1 METPTP
7 YQDVTYLVPG
17 MSCSHCISA
26 VTEEVTKVTGVDGV
40 EVDLQS
46 QLVQVH
52 GTGVD
57 RGAVVAAIDEAGYD
71 AVAA

>member
-1 METPTP
+1 MDTPAP
-7 YQDVTYLVPG
+7 YQDVTYLVSG

-40 EVDLQS
+40 EVDLRS
-46 QLVQVH
+46 KLVQVH

>member
-1 METPTP
+1 MDTPTP
-7 YQDVTYLVPG
+7 YQGVTYLVSG

-46 QLVQVH
+46 KLVQVH